1 MSVDYHVAQYAKIV
15 EDLKAEIQQLKDKI
29 SSMECLAE
37 ENKALR
43 NQTPQIF
50 VLDKEDEVGP
60 DGQLPELF
68 CEDFFLR
75 QGKRNFVRGSAL
87 KCHLITHK
95 S

>member
-43 NQTPQIF
+43 NQ
-50 VLDKEDEVGP
+50 VKSLSSNMYVS
-60 DGQLPELF
+60 L
-68 CEDFFLR
+68 
-75 QGKRNFVRGSAL
+75 
-87 KCHLITHK
+87 HLESLLLSI

>member
-37 ENKALR
+37 ENQALR
-43 NQTPQIF
+43 NQ
-50 VLDKEDEVGP
+50 VKSLSSNMYVS
-60 DGQLPELF
+60 L
-68 CEDFFLR
+68 
-75 QGKRNFVRGSAL
+75 
-87 KCHLITHK
+87 HLESLLLSI